1 MQDDWVRLEE
11 WIGSPA
17 EADTRRRATELLAD
31 GWEIETVVFRTGV
44 WTFRRPRHLPV
55 AEDERRDAGHLSL

>member
-1 MQDDWVRLEE
+1 MQDDWVRLEV

-31 GWEIETVVFRTGV
+31 GWEIETVVFRTGCGRFV
-44 WTFRRPRHLPV
+44 VRGTCP
-55 AEDERRDAGHLSL
+55 